1 MAGPMPTELLA
12 LRQNASRAR
21 VAGWKGKP
29 FSMSS
34 ASPAIARL
42 VGCALAVAI
51 DASLQEV
58 GDGNEA
64 WRQLGQAGERKHR

>member
-12 LRQNASRAR
+12 LGQIASRAR

-29 FSMSS
+29 FLMSS
-34 ASPAIARL
+34 ALPAIARL
-42 VGCALAVAI
+42 VSCALAVAL
-51 DASLQEV
+51 DASSQEV

-64 WRQLGQAGERKHR
+64 WRQLGRAGERWHR